1 MNPSRRAP
9 LRSSL
14 SRKALL
20 MGTCLLGMLGA
31 LPAQAQYFSE
41 PEAILP
47 PRAVVW
53 RLNDRGFTEIT
64 RPRFDGRAYVVE
76 ASGPY
81 GNRLRLFVDARDGAI
96 LGRERLDRPVPRIVR
111 PAPGYGWTEEDEGVR
126 RPIREAERIVPP
138 ADIPSVPEMLPRR
151 PRLDPSPVTRSEA
164 PDGNPLGMN
173 PDGRNPDTRNPESR
187 GRVEA
192 PRKVVRLTP
201 PKATAPRPATESPK
215 LADTPPTPAAKPAT
229 APASAALEAPKAVPV
244 PVTPAPTPAAVQP
257 PPPEKAA
264 SKDWKDPPADQKRNV
279 RVIGGA
285 TIVPGANPKDEPA
298 KE

>member
-1 MNPSRRAP
+1 
-9 LRSSL
+9 
-14 SRKALL
+14 
-20 MGTCLLGMLGA
+20 MGTCLLATLVA
-31 LPAQAQYFSE
+31 LPAQAQYFYE

-81 GNRLRLFVDARDGAI
+81 GDRLRLFVDARDGAI
-96 LGRERLDRPVPRIVR
+96 LGRERLGQPVARIVR
-111 PAPGYGWTEEDEGVR
+111 PAPGYGWTDEDEGPR

-138 ADIPSVPEMLPRR
+138 ADIPSMPGTPARR
-151 PRLDPSPVTRSEA
+151 PNLDPSPVTRSEA
-164 PDGNPLGMN
+164 PDRNPLGMN
-173 PDGRNPDTRNPESR
+173 PDARGRPDTP
-187 GRVEA
+187 GRAEA

-201 PKATAPRPATESPK
+201 PKAAAPRPSNESPK
-215 LADTPPTPAAKPAT
+215 LSDAPPAAAAKPAT
-229 APASAALEAPKAVPV
+229 APASATLEAPKAS
-244 PVTPAPTPAAVQP
+244 PAPAAPNPTPAAVQP
-257 PPPEKAA
+257 PPPEKTAA
-264 SKDWKDPPADQKRNV
+264 KDWKDPPADQKRSV

-285 TIVPGANPKDEPA
+285 TIVPGTTAKDEPA